1 MIGKISMGASF
12 SGCISYCLEDKRQKQ
27 SQEPVFKNRAEL
39 IAFNQCFG
47 TKKELIE
54 QFNDVRMLNQKI
66 QKPVMH
72 IVLSLAPGE
81 QLEKGTLVEMASGCA
96 RQMGVDKNQYI
107 AVAHIDTNHQH
118 LHIVANRVGCDGR
131 VVSDSNNYKK
141 IAEYCRKMELK
152 YDLKQVLSPRRY
164 LADEKRNI
172 PRMDTRK
179 EKLREN
185 IRECLSTSKN
195 YSEFEA
201 KIRQRGYKII
211 KGRGIL
217 FIDKQ
222 AVKVKG
228 SEVGYSLQKIEK
240 ILDLKQQLHQVKDDK
255 IKQEQ
260 GRKQGDGQH
269 VHVHKQYL
277 QDKSHLGEKES
288 YLNKTLDTLLN
299 PSANNN
305 YVPSELLQQKNGK
318 KKKKRR
324 LHY

>member
-12 SGCISYCLEDKRQKQ
+12 SGCISYCLEDKRQEQ

-47 TKKELIE
+47 GKKELIE
-54 QFNDVRMLNQKI
+54 QFNDVRMLNRKI

-81 QLEKGTLVEMASGCA
+81 RLEKGTLVEMAGECA
-96 RQMGVDKNQYI
+96 KQMGVDKNQYI
-107 AVAHIDTNHQH
+107 AVAHIDTHHQH
-118 LHIVANRVGCDGR
+118 LHIVANRVGYDGR

-164 LADEKRNI
+164 LTGEKRNI

-195 YSEFEA
+195 YNEFES
-201 KIRQRGYKII
+201 KIRQRGYEII

-240 ILDLKQQLHQVKDDK
+240 ILSLNN
-255 IKQEQ
+255 
-260 GRKQGDGQH
+260 
-269 VHVHKQYL
+269 
-277 QDKSHLGEKES
+277 S
-288 YLNKTLDTLLN
+288 YT
-299 PSANNN
+299 
-305 YVPSELLQQKNGK
+305 
-318 KKKKRR
+318 R
-324 LHY
+324 